1 MKCCLDSVSYRIKG
15 KWKQLIGRIK
25 KQWGK
30 LTDDDMTRMEGSR
43 EELLGKIQ
51 ERYGITKEQ
60 AEKQI
65 REFESQLD

>member
-1 MKCCLDSVSYRIKG
+1 MNEDRIKG

>member
-1 MKCCLDSVSYRIKG
+1 
-15 KWKQLIGRIK
+15 
-25 KQWGK
+25 
-30 LTDDDMTRMEGSR
+30 MTRMEGSR